1 MGKNFVEVIFAA
13 NTSNL
18 QRAMKDLDKTTGS
31 VGNKVAGKW
40 GKFGKLA
47 AGGFA
52 IAGTAALAFGKQAI
66 QMASDANEVQSKLE
80 VVYGKSLPG
89 LISNLDTFSKA
100 TGTSRYELRQQAAD
114 MGALLQPMLGS
125 REATA
130 QMSEKIVKLAT
141 DLGSF
146 NNIPTADALEKL
158 RSGLVGEAEPLR
170 SLGVLINDAAVKQ
183 EAYTSGIAKQ
193 GSELTEAQKVQAR
206 YNLIMKQTQN
216 AQGDAE
222 RTSGSFANQMK
233 RLKSQFNDTMTDIGV
248 KLIPAFT
255 DALKIANKAM
265 EGFTAGV
272 GLLSDAFKGL
282 GDVLGDIKGTLS
294 DLFNG
299 PSESTEKLVNQTK
312 QALKQIQEE
321 LRKTT
326 RVTTQEARETVTA
339 LRSIDK
345 GVRTDNLSNSLDTIM
360 TKIDTLG
367 SVAYEKGRNIGSN
380 IGIGFIRGIQ
390 AQTPGIGAAG
400 GAAVQAA
407 FGGAKREAEIKSPSK
422 LFEREIGGPIVE
434 GMIRGI
440 AKLSPKLAR
449 QLGKTVQ
456 EGLQGARSNLN
467 NLGSGLA
474 GMLGEG
480 IDADSE
486 RKIADLQNSPAA
498 QQLAAIEKAQDA
510 EEKAKQ
516 YSDIQGRIAT
526 ARKENNAE
534 ALADAQAE
542 LYKWTVDQEA
552 QRLRE
557 SLTQQE
563 QNIRDEADK
572 RKRAAEQGITDL
584 TDNLNRGLIKQKDFN
599 DGLQKILSDSGV
611 TYEQIGTDLGSA
623 FANGFLDQ
631 MIALTQQMQMI
642 FGKGSGNDFGI
653 VNPLDAA
660 NEQNRAAWAKSVET
674 WKERG
679 EKLRELLKNARDKA
693 TEKSSPGGVK
703 ITSAEQALINSRTQD
718 LKTYIAAGAPKAPA
732 PISFSINVNSLDPKQ
747 ASQAVIDAIK
757 AYVRVN
763 GPIPGIAA

>member
-18 QRAMKDLDKTTGS
+18 QRAMKNLDKTTGS

-89 LISNLDTFSKA
+89 LISNLDNFSKA

-158 RSGLVGEAEPLR
+158 RAGLVGEAEPLR

-193 GSELTEAQKVQAR
+193 GAELTEAQKVQAR
-206 YNLIMKQTQN
+206 ANLIFKQTVN

-222 RTSGSFANQMK
+222 RTSGSFANQLK
-233 RLKSQFNDTMTDIGV
+233 RLKSQWSDLLTDVGLKLLPAMTS
-248 KLIPAFT
+248 
-255 DALKIANKAM
+255 ALKVATTGMEAFSAAM
-265 EGFTAGV
+265 GV
-272 GLLSDAFKGL
+272 V
-282 GDVLGDIKGTLS
+282 GDVLGKMTGLLGDAKDALS
-294 DLFNG
+294 DFFNG
-299 PSESTEKLVNQTK
+299 PRESSEQLVNQVK
-312 QALKQIQEE
+312 QAQKQIQEL
-321 LRKTT
+321 LRQTT
-326 RVTTQEARETVTA
+326 RVTTKEARETVTA

-345 GVRTDNLSNSLDTIM
+345 DLRQNNFADSLEGIIN
-360 TKIDTLG
+360 KIDTLSG
-367 SVAYEKGRNIGSN
+367 LAYEKGRKIGSQT
-380 IGIGFIRGIQ
+380 GIGYIRGLNDQ
-390 AQTPGIGAAG
+390 GPSIGAAG
-400 GAAVQAA
+400 ANLINIALS
-407 FGGAKREAEIKSPSK
+407 GAKKEGEIKSPSK
-422 LFEREIGGPIVE
+422 LFEREVGGPIVE

-440 AKLSPKLAR
+440 AKLSPKLAK

-456 EGLQGARSNLN
+456 EGLQGARSNLTS
-467 NLGSGLA
+467 LGSGLA

-486 RKIADLQNSPAA
+486 RKINALQNSPAA
-498 QQLAAIEKAQDA
+498 QQLAAIEKAQEA
-510 EEKAKQ
+510 EEKASQ

-526 ARKENNAE
+526 ATKENNAE

-631 MIALTQQMQMI
+631 MIALTKQMQMI
-642 FGKGSGNDFGI
+642 FGSGSGTDFGI

-703 ITSAEQALINSRTQD
+703 ITESEQALIKSRTQD

-732 PISFSINVNSLDPKQ
+732 PLSFSINVNSLDPKQ